1 MSKVDRYN
9 PTRMFNQGCA
19 FCDIAELCIK
29 EPNAFKERTQS
40 HFIGRVSK
48 LFISMRNIYEN
59 NYSH

>member
-29 EPNAFKERTQS
+29 EPNAFKERTQ
-40 HFIGRVSK
+40 
-48 LFISMRNIYEN
+48 L
-59 NYSH
+59 